1 MLLLCEK
8 YSPKSNLY
16 KFCPGLDESEYKHFN
31 EVIRFD
37 PKSLRKSIEP
47 LFHVDSVNCRL
58 WFQLS
63 KSSSSKHKEAESVK
77 CPSCV
82 RLKCDLE
89 HQARRTSGESPSKKI
104 KRQEA
109 TSHAKLTYM
118 SPDSLAKRK
127 LNQKM
132 LKGNMK
138 RKLNSYEVTEIPLDD
153 EQHEEMESAVATIE
167 ENHSS
172 ELEKLFLEGDKHGV
186 GSKLR
191 DIWKSDKQ
199 REKKEF
205 QEDQLRN
212 SKTEFFATIRCIPY
226 NFRNRKTK

>member
-1 MLLLCEK
+1 M
-8 YSPKSNLY
+8 
-16 KFCPGLDESEYKHFN
+16 
-31 EVIRFD
+31 
-37 PKSLRKSIEP
+37 
-47 LFHVDSVNCRL
+47 NCRL

-63 KSSSSKHKEAESVK
+63 KSSSSKHKEAETVK

-89 HQARRTSGESPSKKI
+89 HQARCTSGESPSKKI
-104 KRQEA
+104 RHQEA

-118 SPDSLAKRK
+118 SPDSSAKRK

-132 LKGNMK
+132 LVNTT

-172 ELEKLFLEGDKHGV
+172 ELQAL
-186 GSKLR
+186 S
-191 DIWKSDKQ
+191 
-199 REKKEF
+199 
-205 QEDQLRN
+205 
-212 SKTEFFATIRCIPY
+212 
-226 NFRNRKTK
+226 